1 MPESLR
7 HAVQHLVA
15 EAVSNCQEVLR
26 YMEPDRVR
34 SWERMTLYRATDAAD
49 TLDSTSLLVAAYLEH
64 TGASTE
70 TPHRYLQCH
79 QQLSRTAGPKTT
91 TVLPGRA
98 ARPGCPADPRRKTE
112 TASASGS
119 ISSGNSMPKL
129 SKIPRRTSS
138 SCGPRHAST
147 GPTHACATTWRL
159 WNISRRI

>member
-1 MPESLR
+1 
-7 HAVQHLVA
+7 
-15 EAVSNCQEVLR
+15 
-26 YMEPDRVR
+26 MEPDRVR

-79 QQLSRTAGPKTT
+79 QQLSRAAGPQDDDRPT
-91 TVLPGRA
+91 
-98 ARPGCPADPRRKTE
+98 RPGCPADPRRKTE
-112 TASASGS
+112 TTSASGS

-138 SCGPRHAST
+138 SCGPRHASL
-147 GPTHACATTWRL
+147 GPHARL
-159 WNISRRI
+159 CDDMEALEHLPPHLKTAARKDTDPLEVPQPAPL